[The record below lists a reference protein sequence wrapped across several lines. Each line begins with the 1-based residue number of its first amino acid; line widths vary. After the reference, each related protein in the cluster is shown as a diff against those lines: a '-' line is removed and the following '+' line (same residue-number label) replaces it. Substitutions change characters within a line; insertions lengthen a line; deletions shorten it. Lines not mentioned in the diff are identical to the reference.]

1 MRLLCHVGMNAWSF
15 SNRDDSKF
23 SHLGDSI
30 VPVVIV
36 GAPIVL
42 VIIVGGFIVLVIIVD
57 DSIVLTVIAGPF
69 VVFVSR

>member
-1 MRLLCHVGMNAWSF
+1 MRLLCHVGMTAWSF
-15 SNRDDSKF
+15 SNQDDSKF
-23 SHLGDSI
+23 SYLGDS
-30 VPVVIV
+30 
-36 GAPIVL
+36 IVL